1 MNDQDRKRQVR
12 RTAMILLAVALTFYL
27 GFILINVLRA

>member
-1 MNDQDRKRQVR
+1 MNDQDRKPQVR
-12 RTAMILLAVALTFYL
+12 KTALILLAVALTFYL